1 MQVHTILF
9 YLFASITLISSIMVI
24 VAKNPIHSVISLI
37 LVFTNVTGLLILLKI
52 EFIAMMFIIIYVGAI
67 AVLFL
72 FVVMMLNIKLNELSE
87 NLLRYLPIGGLI
99 SAIFFLEI
107 FLILYSHFVPFTNS
121 GDLVFANLQE
131 IVLTSSQM
139 ESGASEDL
147 SKLLELAEINNNL
160 QNSFETHN
168 KQWFSLID
176 HKSNI
181 ESLGYLIYTEFF
193 YYYLMASLILLVAM
207 IGAIVLTMNKK
218 DAAKKQLIFK
228 QVDRTFDEAVGFI
241 ENQKKIS

>member
-87 NLLRYLPIGGLI
+87 NLIKD
-99 SAIFFLEI
+99 LENPNKVDGR
-107 FLILYSHFVPFTNS
+107 VPT
-121 GDLVFANLQE
+121 L
-131 IVLTSSQM
+131 
-139 ESGASEDL
+139 
-147 SKLLELAEINNNL
+147 INNL
-160 QNSFETHN
+160 GQKTLTGTM
-168 KQWFSLID
+168 K
-176 HKSNI
+176 NI
-181 ESLGYLIYTEFF
+181 NNFLFNEI
-193 YYYLMASLILLVAM
+193 
-207 IGAIVLTMNKK
+207 K
-218 DAAKKQLIFK
+218 
-228 QVDRTFDEAVGFI
+228 
-241 ENQKKIS
+241 